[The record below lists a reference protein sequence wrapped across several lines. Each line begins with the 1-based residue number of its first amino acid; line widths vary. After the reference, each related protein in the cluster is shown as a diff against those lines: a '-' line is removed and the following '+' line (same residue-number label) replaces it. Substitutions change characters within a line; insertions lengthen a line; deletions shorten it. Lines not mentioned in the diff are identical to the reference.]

1 MNLRVVWCIFEIAEI
16 ARAQNKAIQ
25 MYRDS
30 LVSESG
36 IMGEGNSEDLI
47 SLAKAAV
54 KKTKTQLE
62 IAMSRHL
69 AIVDLRNGPEF
80 IKEVWNFISLVSFS
94 FSTVT
99 QRLECCIGFDTV
111 SRLSYP
117 RYVFHKVKGSGKSY
131 L

>member
-1 MNLRVVWCIFEIAEI
+1 
-16 ARAQNKAIQ
+16 

-30 LVSESG
+30 LVSGSG
-36 IMGEGNSEDLI
+36 VMGEKNSEDLI

-54 KKTKTQLE
+54 KKTKMQLE
-62 IAMSRHL
+62 TVMSRHL
-69 AIVDLRNGPEF
+69 AIADPRNGPEF
-80 IKEVWNFISLVSFS
+80 IKEVWNFITLVSFS

-99 QRLECCIGFDTV
+99 QWLECCVGFDTV

-117 RYVFHKVKGSGKSY
+117 RHIFHKAKGSGKSY